1 MAAGLAFLAVCGL
14 AGWAAFRRAWW
25 GLMLLVLALPFDR
38 PFELGFTV
46 YTLEGLLAA
55 VLLGWGAAQW
65 QQRRRLSWDLVLAS
79 LPFLLA
85 LLLSAF
91 NAHAFSPVM
100 KQTLRWLEW
109 VLAIWFASQALRSAQ
124 EARWVAMG
132 LVFMAALAAIFGL
145 VQTAAGPQ
153 AGMNAGQDLFTLGQ
167 GSVMRAYSTFGHPN
181 QFAAYLIVVI
191 PMAFAIVVSSTKEGG
206 AGAERLRSRLAWGAI
221 LGVLL
226 AALACTFSR
235 GAWLGAVIGY
245 GVAVLLCVRWTRQT
259 ALRAALLAAAAVA
272 LLAVVFH
279 FGPWPRLRGA
289 AYVRLVS
296 LVQPHQDDSAHFRQ
310 VCVQTALAMTRRHFW
325 LGFGAGE
332 YDRNIRGY
340 FDEKYY
346 AWEAINKHLHNLYLQ
361 VLVESGVLGLA
372 SFLALLAYYLTV
384 LAQSGRGPAAGWE
397 GLLVGAALAG
407 SLALLIHN
415 FFDVLTAYGRGLPMG
430 LTLGLGLA
438 VRRWQKTQES
448 NSV

>member
-1 MAAGLAFLAVCGL
+1 MAAGLAFLALCAL

-25 GLMLLVLALPFDR
+25 GLMLLVVALPFDR

-65 QQRRRLSWDLVLAS
+65 QQRRRLSWDLLLAS

-85 LLLSAF
+85 LLLSVL
-91 NAHAFSPVM
+91 NAHAFSSVM

-109 VLAIWFASQALRSAQ
+109 LLAIWFASQALASAQ

-132 LVFMAALAAIFGL
+132 LVSMAALAAIFGL

-153 AGMNAGQDLFTLGQ
+153 AGLNAGQGLFTLGQ

-191 PMAFAIVVSSTKEGG
+191 PMAFALVMGE
-206 AGAERLRSRLAWGAI
+206 AGAEQLRSRLAWGAV

-226 AALACTFSR
+226 VALACTYSR
-235 GAWLGAVIGY
+235 GAWLGAGVGY
-245 GVAVLLCVRWTRQT
+245 AIAVLLAVRWTRRT
-259 ALRAALLAAAAVA
+259 ALRAALLTAAAVA
-272 LLAVVFH
+272 LLAAAVQ
-279 FGPWPRLRGA
+279 FGPWPRLRA
-289 AYVRLVS
+289 AVYTRLTS
-296 LVQPHQDDSAHFRQ
+296 FVQPRQDDSAHFRQ
-310 VCVQTALAMTRRHFW
+310 VCVQTALDMARRHFW

-332 YDRNIRGY
+332 YDRNIRNY
-340 FDEKYY
+340 FDETYY
-346 AWEAINKHLHNLYLQ
+346 AWEAINKHLHSLYLQ

-372 SFLALLAYYLTV
+372 TFLALLAYYLTV
-384 LAQSGRGPAAGWE
+384 LIRSGRGPAAGWE
-397 GLLVGAALAG
+397 QLLVGAALAG
-407 SLALLIHN
+407 SLALLVHN
-415 FFDVLTAYGRGLPMG
+415 FFDVLTAYGRGLPMA

-438 VRRWQKTQES
+438 VRRWQTT
-448 NSV
+448 